1 MKKTILIISG
11 LALVFNVL
19 FGVLLSKYDWFK
31 LGVNCGVI
39 VLNTALLFGIY
50 YVNFRDAFR
59 ITFSFLFAFL
69 AFVEF
74 ILGCLMPQQ
83 WQDNGCLIAIVILL
97 FIKLLLLVVTNFVS
111 DKIKQ

>member
-1 MKKTILIISG
+1 MKKTILIASG
-11 LALVFNVL
+11 LVLVFNIL
-19 FGVLLSKYDWFK
+19 FGLLLSKYEWFNM
-31 LGVNCGVI
+31 GVNCGVI

-50 YVNFRDAFR
+50 YINFRDAFR

-83 WQDNGCLIAIVILL
+83 WQDNGCLMAIVILL